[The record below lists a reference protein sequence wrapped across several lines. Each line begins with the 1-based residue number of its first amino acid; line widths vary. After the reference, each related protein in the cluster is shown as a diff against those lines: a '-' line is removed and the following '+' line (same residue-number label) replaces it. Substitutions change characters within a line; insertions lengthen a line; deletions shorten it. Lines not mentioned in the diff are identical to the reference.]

1 MDRVLL
7 FSSVTPGIKITIEV
21 YFDENG
27 KLVVDGY
34 DIGKTV
40 EEYWGDSDYEYSV
53 SLAPPE
59 IHKLYQLFDVPV
71 GEKIE
76 LLRTIQVRYHTNH
89 CYSEFRDF
97 LSRNQIHFESF
108 SWN

>member
-7 FSSVTPGIKITIEV
+7 YSSVTPGIKITIEA
-21 YFDENG
+21 YFDEGG

-40 EEYWGDSDYEYSV
+40 EEYWGDNDYEYSCSIEPSEV
-53 SLAPPE
+53 D
-59 IHKLYQLFDVPV
+59 KLYPLFGVPA
-71 GEKIE
+71 GDKPE
-76 LLRTIQVRYHTNH
+76 LLKAIQSRYHTNY
-89 CYSEFRDF
+89 CYSEYRDF
-97 LSRNQIHFESF
+97 LSQNQIHFESF